1 MKYDGMYPTPKPHP
15 VERHCPIPHPVAPTV
30 ERAPLLQVSS
40 RTPPSLFQNAH
51 IGPARGPH
59 QSSPRPRS
67 HNMLL
72 EDFSFSGIPCIRLVL
87 SLAIRVTSKYGRYHQ
102 FTLKLSA
109 IYQWQHP
116 TIDNLIHYIKK
127 GSILQGT
134 KTNTVHCLPFDFS
147 ALVSMYATH

>member
-72 EDFSFSGIPCIRLVL
+72 EDFSFSGIQCSPWRCE
-87 SLAIRVTSKYGRYHQ
+87 
-102 FTLKLSA
+102 
-109 IYQWQHP
+109 
-116 TIDNLIHYIKK
+116 
-127 GSILQGT
+127 
-134 KTNTVHCLPFDFS
+134 
-147 ALVSMYATH
+147 

>member
-1 MKYDGMYPTPKPHP
+1 MYPTPKPHP
-15 VERHCPIPHPVAPTV
+15 VERHCPKPHPVAPTV

-72 EDFSFSGIPCIRLVL
+72 EDFSFSGIPSGFMPASCICLNNVEASSL
-87 SLAIRVTSKYGRYHQ
+87 S
-102 FTLKLSA
+102 
-109 IYQWQHP
+109 P
-116 TIDNLIHYIKK
+116 
-127 GSILQGT
+127 
-134 KTNTVHCLPFDFS
+134 
-147 ALVSMYATH
+147 